1 MSFLD
6 LDLFVLMIKE
16 ELRLHKSFVGAV
28 GSIFFPVIIFVLSF
42 ILSLSSPVIINSM
55 GLYKAILFLNLGA
68 FFYGFVVGFLGKIG
82 EEVMTRRFGEINLI
96 LQLPKLF
103 PISLRKVMSY
113 FFLKDAVFYLF
124 YSIIPFTLG
133 ALVSIPI
140 SGFSL
145 SFVVLIFIILTITFM
160 LGMSLSFLS
169 SSISIISSKLLVV
182 FILGILGV
190 LSLRFILDDFLI
202 ERIIFPI
209 GYLEN
214 GGVSSFFIPVILAF
228 LFSILAILSMKERFE
243 EKTNKYQEE
252 ISSAESRFA
261 FTGSMKTLLAKEFL
275 ELKRS
280 GGFGPVI
287 MGFIGPLLGIYFI
300 VSLFEISLGV
310 EIDYNAI
317 FYGSMVGFFG
327 VMTYSWLNNFETN
340 EFLNYQP
347 ISVDMAI
354 KAKLLFYFL
363 LTVGL
368 SLVYVIGISIIR
380 NEIDLLPLALT
391 VALVTNIYV
400 VGVTARLTGLKTNTM
415 LFDAKV
421 LSKFFA
427 LVTPP
432 LIVMVIVS
440 FSIKFNYSISLV
452 TLIVTLTILLF
463 FSKIIFST
471 IPKRWRDE
479 RFGM

>member
-6 LDLFVLMIKE
+6 LDLFSLMIKE

-28 GSIFFPVIIFVLSF
+28 GSIFFPAIIFVLSF
-42 ILSLSSPVIINSM
+42 ILSLSSPVIINAM
-55 GLYKAILFLNLGA
+55 GLYKAILFLNIGA
-68 FFYGFVVGFLGKIG
+68 FFYGIFVGFLGKIG

-96 LQLPKLF
+96 LQFPKLF
-103 PISLRKVMSY
+103 PVSFRRVMSH
-113 FFLKDAVFYLF
+113 FFVKDAVFYLF

-133 ALVSIPI
+133 ALVSKPV
-140 SGFSL
+140 SGFTF
-145 SFVVLIFIILTITFM
+145 SFVALIFIMLIISFM

-169 SSISIISSKLLVV
+169 SAISIISHKLLIV
-182 FILGILGV
+182 FILGILAIF
-190 LSLRFILDDFLI
+190 SLRFIFADFQI
-202 ERIIFPI
+202 EEIIFPI
-209 GYLEN
+209 EYLNN
-214 GGVSSFFIPVILAF
+214 GQVSSFFIPVILTF

-243 EKTNKYQEE
+243 EKTNKYHEE
-252 ISSAESRFA
+252 ILSAENRFA
-261 FTGSMKTLLAKEFL
+261 FTGSMKTLMAKELL

-310 EIDYNAI
+310 DIDYNAI

-347 ISVDMAI
+347 VSVDMVI
-354 KAKLLFYFL
+354 KAKMTLYFL

-380 NEIDLLPLALT
+380 NEIDLLPLALI

-427 LVTPP
+427 LITPP
-432 LIVMVIVS
+432 LLVIVIVS
-440 FSIKFNYSISLV
+440 FSIRFNYFHSLV
-452 TLIVTLTILLF
+452 TLVATLVLLLIL
-463 FSKIIFST
+463 SKLIFST
-471 IPKRWRDE
+471 IPKKWKDE
-479 RFGM
+479 RFGF